1 MTDPGSQPGHAIEVG
16 RSSPSATP
24 ANTLITRQVDRLL
37 KNMHNVFAHLAE
49 MEPFLKETRTMLKEV
64 VARVG
69 DWEPASP
76 TLAEASRN
84 ENGAAGNI
92 EAFVDAGGRPESTW
106 MGAS

>member
-1 MTDPGSQPGHAIEVG
+1 MTNPGSQPGHAIEVR

-24 ANTLITRQVDRLL
+24 ANTLITRQVNRLL

-49 MEPFLKETRTMLKEV
+49 IEPFLKETRTMLKEV
-64 VARVG
+64 VARVE

-92 EAFVDAGGRPESTW
+92 EAFVDAGSRPESTW

>member
-1 MTDPGSQPGHAIEVG
+1 MILADTSMP
-16 RSSPSATP
+16 
-24 ANTLITRQVDRLL
+24 RQVDRLL
-37 KNMHNVFAHLAE
+37 KNMQNVFAHLAE

-76 TLAEASRN
+76 TLGEASHN
-84 ENGAAGNI
+84 ESGAPGI
-92 EAFVDAGGRPESTW
+92 ETFVDAGGRPESAW

>member
-1 MTDPGSQPGHAIEVG
+1 MS
-16 RSSPSATP
+16 
-24 ANTLITRQVDRLL
+24 RQVDRLL

-69 DWEPASP
+69 DWEATSP
-76 TLAEASRN
+76 TLGEASRN
-84 ENGAAGNI
+84 ESGAPGNI
-92 EAFVDAGGRPESTW
+92 GAFVDAGGRPESTW

>member
-1 MTDPGSQPGHAIEVG
+1 MS
-16 RSSPSATP
+16 
-24 ANTLITRQVDRLL
+24 RQVDRLL
-37 KNMHNVFAHLAE
+37 KNMQNVFAHLAE
-49 MEPFLKETRTMLKEV
+49 IEPFLKETRTMLKEV

-76 TLAEASRN
+76 TLGQTSGN

>member
-1 MTDPGSQPGHAIEVG
+1 
-16 RSSPSATP
+16 
-24 ANTLITRQVDRLL
+24 
-37 KNMHNVFAHLAE
+37 MHNVFAHLAE

-76 TLAEASRN
+76 TLGEVSRN
-84 ENGAAGNI
+84 GDGAAGDV
-92 EAFVDAGGRPESTW
+92 EAFADAGGRPESAW